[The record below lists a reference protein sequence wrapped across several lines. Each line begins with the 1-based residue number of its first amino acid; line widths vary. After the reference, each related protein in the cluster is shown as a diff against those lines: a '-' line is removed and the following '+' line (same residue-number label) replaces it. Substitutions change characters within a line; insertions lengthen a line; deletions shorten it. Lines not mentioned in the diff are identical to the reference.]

1 MYENHKKYHILGR
14 FNVPRETFIEF
25 DEFEKLI
32 IEKNKE
38 INLISNETINNL
50 RNRHIIDCAQV
61 IDLIDINSKICT
73 DIGSGAGLP
82 GIVLSILVR
91 DKKID
96 MKMNLY
102 EKSYRKSSFLR
113 SVSKKLKLDT
123 EIFEED
129 IFKKKN
135 LVSGS
140 IVARAFKPLPVILD
154 LVEKNFEKYTN
165 LIVFMGK
172 NGKQLLEEAVK
183 DWEFEYKE
191 KKSLTSDDSFLLNI
205 NDIKKNEHNSNYI
218 SH

>member
-1 MYENHKKYHILGR
+1 MDEYFDNFLILDK
-14 FNVPRETFIEF
+14 FNVSRETFSTLNEF
-25 DEFEKLI
+25 REKI
-32 IEKNKE
+32 IEKNNE
-38 INLISNETINNL
+38 INLISTKSASNSM
-50 RNRHIIDCAQV
+50 NRHIIDCAQV
-61 IDLIDINSKICT
+61 IDLIDINSKTCT

-82 GIVLSILVR
+82 GIVLSILLR

-113 SVSKKLKLDT
+113 SVSKKLKLDI

-140 IVARAFKPLPVILD
+140 IVVRAFKPLPVILD
-154 LVEKNFEKYTN
+154 LVEKNFKKYTN

-172 NGKQLLEEAVK
+172 NGKQLLDEAVK

-191 KKSLTSDDSFLLNI
+191 KRSLTSDDSFLLNI
-205 NDIKKNEHNSNYI
+205 KNIKKK
-218 SH
+218 

>member
-1 MYENHKKYHILGR
+1 MDQNYNKYHILDR
-14 FNVPRETFIEF
+14 FNVPRETFSEL
-25 DEFEKLI
+25 DEFKELI

-38 INLISNETINNL
+38 INLISAKTVNNL

-113 SVSKKLKLDT
+113 SVSKEFKLDT

-140 IVARAFKPLPVILD
+140 IVTRAFKPLPVILG
-154 LVEKNFEKYTN
+154 LVEKNFKKYTN

-205 NDIKKNEHNSNYI
+205 KNIKKK
-218 SH
+218 

>member
-1 MYENHKKYHILGR
+1 MDENYNKYHILDR
-14 FNVPRETFIEF
+14 FNVPRETFLEL
-25 DEFEKLI
+25 DEFKRLI

-38 INLISNETINNL
+38 INLISNKTIDNFIE
-50 RNRHIIDCAQV
+50 RHIIDCVQV
-61 IDLIDINSKICT
+61 IDFIDINSKICT

-82 GIVLSILVR
+82 GIVLSILLR

-140 IVARAFKPLPVILD
+140 IVVRAFKPLPVILD
-154 LVEKNFEKYTN
+154 LVEKNFKKYTN

-172 NGKQLLEEAVK
+172 NGKQLLDEAVK

-205 NDIKKNEHNSNYI
+205 KNIKKK
-218 SH
+218 

>member
-1 MYENHKKYHILGR
+1 MDQNYDNYLILDK
-14 FNVPRETFIEF
+14 FNVPRETFSEL
-25 DEFEKLI
+25 DEFKELI

-38 INLISNETINNL
+38 INLISTKSINNS

-82 GIVLSILVR
+82 GIVLSILLR

-102 EKSYRKSSFLR
+102 EKSYRKSSFLK
-113 SVSKKLKLDT
+113 SVSRKLKLDT

-154 LVEKNFEKYTN
+154 LVEKNFKKYTN

-172 NGKQLLEEAVK
+172 NGKQLLDEAVK
-183 DWEFEYKE
+183 NWEFEYKE

-205 NDIKKNEHNSNYI
+205 KNIKKK
-218 SH
+218 

>member
-1 MYENHKKYHILGR
+1 MDEYFDNFLILDK
-14 FNVPRETFIEF
+14 FNVSRETFSTLNEF
-25 DEFEKLI
+25 REKI
-32 IEKNKE
+32 IEKNNE
-38 INLISNETINNL
+38 INLISTKSASNSM
-50 RNRHIIDCAQV
+50 NRHIIDCAQV
-61 IDLIDINSKICT
+61 IDLIDINSKTCT

-82 GIVLSILVR
+82 GIVLSILLR

-129 IFKKKN
+129 IFTKKN

-154 LVEKNFEKYTN
+154 LVEKNFKKYTN

-172 NGKQLLEEAVK
+172 NGKQLLDEAVK

-205 NDIKKNEHNSNYI
+205 KNIKKK
-218 SH
+218 

>member
-1 MYENHKKYHILGR
+1 MDEYFDNFLILDK
-14 FNVPRETFIEF
+14 FNVSRETFSTLNEF
-25 DEFEKLI
+25 REKI
-32 IEKNKE
+32 IEKNNE
-38 INLISNETINNL
+38 INLISTKSASNSM
-50 RNRHIIDCAQV
+50 NRHIIDCAQV
-61 IDLIDINSKICT
+61 IDLIDINSKTCT

-82 GIVLSILVR
+82 GIVLSILLK

-154 LVEKNFEKYTN
+154 LVEKNFKKYTN

-172 NGKQLLEEAVK
+172 NGKQLLDEAVK

-205 NDIKKNEHNSNYI
+205 KNIKKK
-218 SH
+218 

>member
-1 MYENHKKYHILGR
+1 MDEYFDNFLILDK
-14 FNVPRETFIEF
+14 FNVSRETFSTLNEF
-25 DEFEKLI
+25 REKI
-32 IEKNKE
+32 IEKNNE
-38 INLISNETINNL
+38 INLISTKSTSNSM
-50 RNRHIIDCAQV
+50 NRHIIDCAQV
-61 IDLIDINSKICT
+61 IDLIDINGKTCT

-82 GIVLSILVR
+82 GIVLSILLR

-154 LVEKNFEKYTN
+154 LVEKNFKKYTN
-165 LIVFMGK
+165 LIVFMGR
-172 NGKQLLEEAVK
+172 NGKQLLDEAVK

-205 NDIKKNEHNSNYI
+205 KNIKKK
-218 SH
+218 

>member
-1 MYENHKKYHILGR
+1 MDEYFDNFLVLDK
-14 FNVPRETFIEF
+14 FNVSRETFSVL
-25 DEFEKLI
+25 DEFRKLI

-38 INLISNETINNL
+38 INLISTKSIKNS
-50 RNRHIIDCAQV
+50 RNRHILDCAQA
-61 IDLIDINSKICT
+61 IDFIDINSKICT

-82 GIVLSILVR
+82 GIVLSILLR

-96 MKMNLY
+96 MKMKLY
-102 EKSYRKSSFLR
+102 EKSYNKSSFLR
-113 SVSKKLKLDT
+113 SVSKKLKLNT

-140 IVARAFKPLPVILD
+140 IVARAFKPLPVILN
-154 LVEKNFEKYTN
+154 LVVKNFKKYSN

-183 DWEFEYKE
+183 NWEFEYKVT
-191 KKSLTSDDSFLLNI
+191 KSLTSADSFLLNI
-205 NDIKKNEHNSNYI
+205 KKIKKK
-218 SH
+218 

>member
-1 MYENHKKYHILGR
+1 MDKYSDNFHILDK
-14 FNVPRETFIEF
+14 FNVSRETYVTLNEF
-25 DEFEKLI
+25 RKLI

-38 INLISNETINNL
+38 INLISKNSIKNS
-50 RNRHIIDCAQV
+50 RKRHIIDCAQV

-82 GIVLSILVR
+82 GIVLSILIR

-113 SVSKKLKLDT
+113 SVSKEFKLDT

-140 IVARAFKPLPVILD
+140 IVTRAFKPLPVILG
-154 LVEKNFEKYTN
+154 LVENNFKKYTN

-172 NGKQLLEEAVK
+172 NGKQLLEDSVK

-205 NDIKKNEHNSNYI
+205 KNIKKK
-218 SH
+218 

>member
-1 MYENHKKYHILGR
+1 MDQNYHNYLILDK
-14 FNVPRETFIEF
+14 FNVPRETFLEL
-25 DEFEKLI
+25 DEFKRLI
-32 IEKNKE
+32 IEENKN
-38 INLISNETINNL
+38 INLISAKTVNNL

-82 GIVLSILVR
+82 GIVVSIILKG
-91 DKKID
+91 KKID

-102 EKSYRKSSFLR
+102 EKSHHKSSFLR
-113 SVSKKLKLDT
+113 SVSRKLKLDS
-123 EIFEED
+123 EIFQED

-140 IVARAFKPLPVILD
+140 ILARAFKPLPEILE

-172 NGKQLLEEAVK
+172 NGKQLLEKAFKE
-183 DWEFEYKE
+183 WEFEYKE
-191 KKSLTSDDSFLLNI
+191 RKSLTSDDSFLLNI
-205 NDIKKNEHNSNYI
+205 KNIKKK
-218 SH
+218 

>member
-1 MYENHKKYHILGR
+1 MDEYFDNFLILDK
-14 FNVPRETFIEF
+14 FNVSRETFSTLNKF
-25 DEFEKLI
+25 RKKI
-32 IEKNKE
+32 IEKNNE
-38 INLISNETINNL
+38 INLISTKSASNSM
-50 RNRHIIDCAQV
+50 NRHIIDCAQV
-61 IDLIDINSKICT
+61 IDLIDINSKTCT

-113 SVSKKLKLDT
+113 SVSKEFKLDT
-123 EIFEED
+123 EIFQED

-140 IVARAFKPLPVILD
+140 IVTRAFKPLPVILG
-154 LVEKNFEKYTN
+154 LVEKNFKKYTN

-191 KKSLTSDDSFLLNI
+191 KKSLTSDNSFLLNI
-205 NDIKKNEHNSNYI
+205 KNIKKK
-218 SH
+218 

>member
-1 MYENHKKYHILGR
+1 MDEYFDNFLILDK
-14 FNVPRETFIEF
+14 FNVSRETFSTLNEF
-25 DEFEKLI
+25 RKKI
-32 IEKNKE
+32 IEKNNE
-38 INLISNETINNL
+38 INLISTKSASNSM
-50 RNRHIIDCAQV
+50 NRHIIDCAQV
-61 IDLIDINSKICT
+61 IDLIDINSKTCT

-154 LVEKNFEKYTN
+154 LVEKNFKKYTN
-165 LIVFMGK
+165 LIVFMGR
-172 NGKQLLEEAVK
+172 NGKQLLDEAVK

-205 NDIKKNEHNSNYI
+205 KNIKKK
-218 SH
+218 

>member
-1 MYENHKKYHILGR
+1 MDQNYDNYLILDK
-14 FNVPRETFIEF
+14 FNVPRETFSEL
-25 DEFEKLI
+25 DEFKELI

-38 INLISNETINNL
+38 INLISSKTINNL
-50 RNRHIIDCAQV
+50 KNRHIIDCAQV

-82 GIVLSILVR
+82 GIVLSIILKG
-91 DKKID
+91 KKID

-102 EKSYRKSSFLR
+102 EKSYHKSSFLR
-113 SVSKKLKLDT
+113 SVSKKLKLDN
-123 EIFEED
+123 EIFQED

-140 IVARAFKPLPVILD
+140 ILARAFKPLPVILD

-172 NGKQLLEEAVK
+172 NGKQLLEEAFK
-183 DWEFEYKE
+183 EWEFEYKE
-191 KKSLTSDDSFLLNI
+191 RKSLTSDDSFLLNI
-205 NDIKKNEHNSNYI
+205 KNIKKK
-218 SH
+218 